1 MSQMDE
7 HSCLAEMI
15 VTVLATNMSAVALVF
30 SWRNDLYLIL
40 EWLSNDCCEALPLWK
55 LILCH

>member
-30 SWRNDLYLIL
+30 SWRKEMIYIL
-40 EWLSNDCCEALPLWK
+40 F
-55 LILCH
+55 